1 MPRGVPKKGYRMT
14 AKRRAALSV
23 VEVAPAQAV
32 APAVSKPSGE
42 TDAQIDAKLRERFDI
57 LSMMTDAAIAGNAR
71 SMIVSGPPGLGKSF
85 EVEQTLE
92 NWDPTAFN
100 YSIVKGFVKATG
112 LYKKLYQHRRRGQ
125 VIVFDDCDAVFSDET
140 TLNMLK
146 AVCDTTDKRV
156 VSYLTEYKMV
166 DEESG
171 DVIPSS
177 FEFKGTI
184 IFITNLDFDAL
195 IERGHKIAPHLS
207 ALISR
212 SHYIDLA
219 MKTQRDYVIRIRQVV
234 GAGMLKAQGLD
245 DQQEADVM
253 RFVDDNIDRLRELS
267 LRAVIKIANLRKA
280 NAKKWEAVARV
291 TCCKNT

>member
-14 AKRRAALSV
+14 AKRKATALSY
-23 VEVAPAQAV
+23 VELAPVQAV
-32 APAVSKPSGE
+32 DQASGE
-42 TDAQIDAKLRERFDI
+42 TDAQINAKLRERFDI
-57 LSMMTDAAIAGNAR
+57 LSMMTNAAIKGDAR

-85 EVEQTLE
+85 EVEQALE
-92 NWDPTAFN
+92 AWNPSGNKF
-100 YSIVKGFVKATG
+100 SIVKGFVKPTG
-112 LYKKLYQHRRRGQ
+112 LFKKLYQHRRRGQ

-146 AVCDTTDKRV
+146 AVCDTTDRRV
-156 VSYLTEYKMV
+156 VSYLSEYNMV
-166 DEESG
+166 DEESS
-171 DVIPSS
+171 DTIPKS

-184 IFITNLDFDAL
+184 IFITNLDFDSL
-195 IERGHKIAPHLS
+195 IERGHKIGPHLS

-234 GAGMLKAQGLD
+234 DAGMLKAHGLN
-245 DQQEADVM
+245 DQQQTDVM

-280 NAKKWEAVARV
+280 NAAKWESVARV
-291 TCCKNT
+291 TCCKNK